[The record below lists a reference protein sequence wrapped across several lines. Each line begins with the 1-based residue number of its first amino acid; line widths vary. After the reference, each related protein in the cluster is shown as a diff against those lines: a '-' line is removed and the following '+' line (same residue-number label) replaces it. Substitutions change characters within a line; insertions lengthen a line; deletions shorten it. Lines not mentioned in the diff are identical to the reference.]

1 MSPRSGDPL
10 PELAALLALADEV
23 SRCGR
28 VEVLAEVADHDRR
41 RYPIVAL
48 HFGPESRSAPV
59 LVLVGGVHGLER
71 IGTEVVLAYATS
83 FCRRLAWDRLTSAAL
98 EQARVVV
105 VPLVN
110 PVGMARR
117 SRANGR
123 GVDLMRN
130 APDHPEG
137 WATPLIGG
145 QRLSR
150 RLPWYRGRA
159 GDSME
164 AEALALVELV
174 EREAFGAELALV
186 LDVHSG
192 FGLVDRLWFPYARTR
207 RPLPH
212 LAELYALS
220 RLLDDTLPH
229 HVYRMEPQAQTYT
242 VKGDLWDY
250 VYDRRNDHA
259 APGAILPLT
268 LEMGS
273 WMWLKKNPRQ
283 VLSLL
288 GSFNPVVPHRLRR
301 TLRRHLL
308 LIDFLHRAV
317 AAHESWARP
326 GGEERARLAR
336 AGFDLWY
343 GA

>member
-1 MSPRSGDPL
+1 MGDPL
-10 PELAALLALADEV
+10 PEQSALDELAGEV
-23 SRCGR
+23 RRCGR
-28 VEVLAEVADHDRR
+28 VETLAEVECERRRR
-41 RYPIVAL
+41 RYPLLAL
-48 HFGPESRSAPV
+48 HFGPEDRTLPI
-59 LVLVGGVHGLER
+59 LILVGGVHGLER
-71 IGTEVVLAYATS
+71 IGTQVVLAYATS
-83 FCRRLAWDRLTSAAL
+83 FCRRLAWDPLAGAVLERARLAL
-98 EQARVVV
+98 I
-105 VPLVN
+105 PLVN

-117 SRANGR
+117 TRANGR

-130 APDHPEG
+130 APDHPDG

-145 QRLSR
+145 QRLSP
-150 RLPWYRGRA
+150 RLPWYRGDGDAMEPEARA
-159 GDSME
+159 VVDF
-164 AEALALVELV
+164 V
-174 EREAFGAELALV
+174 EREAFGAGLALV

-212 LAELYALS
+212 LAELYALR

-242 VKGDLWDY
+242 VKGDLWDHL
-250 VYDRRNDHA
+250 YDRRA
-259 APGAILPLT
+259 AHPVPGALLPLT

-273 WMWLKKNPRQ
+273 WIWLKKNPRQ

-308 LIDFLHRAV
+308 LIDFLHRAA
-317 AAHESWARP
+317 AAHRTWATP
-326 GGEERARLAR
+326 ADGERAELSR
-336 AGFDLWY
+336 AAFELWY
-343 GA
+343 GS

>member
-1 MSPRSGDPL
+1 VSEPL
-10 PELAALLALADEV
+10 PELAALLELAGEVARRGRVQVLTEV
-23 SRCGR
+23 SDPDSGR
-28 VEVLAEVADHDRR
+28 RFPLLA
-41 RYPIVAL
+41 L
-48 HFGPESRSAPV
+48 QFGPAARDLPI
-59 LVLVGGVHGLER
+59 LILVGGVHGLER
-71 IGTEVVLAYATS
+71 IGTQVVLAYATG
-83 FCRRLAWDRLTSAAL
+83 FCRRLAWDDVAGALLERARLAL
-98 EQARVVV
+98 

-110 PVGMARR
+110 PAGMARR
-117 SRANGR
+117 TRANPR

-137 WATPLIGG
+137 WGTPLIGG
-145 QRLSR
+145 QRLSP

-159 GDSME
+159 DHGME
-164 AEALALVELV
+164 PEARALVDFV
-174 EREAFGAELALV
+174 EREAFSAELALV

-212 LAELYALS
+212 LAELYALH

-242 VKGDLWDY
+242 VQGDLWDH
-250 VYDRRNDHA
+250 VYDRRSASA
-259 APGAILPLT
+259 APGALLPLT

-283 VLSLL
+283 GLSLL
-288 GSFNPVVPHRLRR
+288 GSFNPIVPHRLRR

-308 LIDFLHRAV
+308 LIDFLHRAA
-317 AAHESWARP
+317 AAHRAWAAP
-326 GGEERARLAR
+326 GPDERAELAR
-336 AGFDLWY
+336 AGFAEWY
-343 GA
+343 GR

>member
-1 MSPRSGDPL
+1 MRDPL
-10 PELAALLALADEV
+10 PELTDLVELADLV
-23 SRCGR
+23 NRRGR
-28 VEVLAEVADHDRR
+28 VEVLTEVSDPTSGR
-41 RYPIVAL
+41 RYPIFAFQLGPADPAL
-48 HFGPESRSAPV
+48 PI

-71 IGTEVVLAYATS
+71 IGTQVLLAYATA
-83 FCRRLAWDRLTSAAL
+83 FCRRLAWDRLADAAL
-98 EQARVVV
+98 AGARLAL

-117 SRANGR
+117 SRANGG

-145 QRLSR
+145 QRFSPF
-150 RLPWYRGRA
+150 LPWYRGRP
-159 GDSME
+159 GSEMQPE
-164 AEALALVELV
+164 ARALCDFV
-174 EREAFGAELALV
+174 EREAFAAELALV

-212 LAELYALS
+212 LPELYALH
-220 RLLDDTLPH
+220 RLLDETLPH
-229 HVYRMEPQAQTYT
+229 HIYRMEPQARTYT
-242 VKGDLWDY
+242 VKGDLWDHI
-250 VYDRRNDHA
+250 YDRRAACA
-259 APGAILPLT
+259 APGTLLPLT

-283 VLSLL
+283 GLSLL

-308 LIDFLHRAV
+308 LIDFLHRAA
-317 AAHESWARP
+317 AAHRAWASP
-326 GGEERARLAR
+326 AEPERAELAR
-336 AGFDLWY
+336 AAFAYWY
-343 GA
+343 GR

>member
-1 MSPRSGDPL
+1 MGDPL
-10 PELAALLALADEV
+10 PELAALLALAGQV
-23 SRCGR
+23 SPAGR
-28 VEVLAEVADHDRR
+28 VEVLTEVADPERGGQRYPVLALEFGPHDRR
-41 RYPIVAL
+41 LPIL
-48 HFGPESRSAPV
+48 I
-59 LVLVGGVHGLER
+59 LVGGVHGLER
-71 IGTEVVLAYATS
+71 IGTQVVLAYLTTL
-83 FCRRLAWDRLTSAAL
+83 CHRLTWDPLAIAAL
-98 EQARVVV
+98 EHARLAV

-117 SRANGR
+117 TRANGR

-137 WATPLIGG
+137 WATPLLGG
-145 QRLSR
+145 QRFSP
-150 RLPWYRGRA
+150 RLPWYRGKQ
-159 GDSME
+159 GDPME
-164 AEALALVELV
+164 PEARALVEFV

-207 RPLPH
+207 RPVPH
-212 LAELYALS
+212 LAELYALW
-220 RLLDDTLPH
+220 RLLDQTLPH

-242 VKGDLWDY
+242 VKGDLWDHL
-250 VYDRRNDHA
+250 YDRRA
-259 APGAILPLT
+259 ANPVPGALLPLT

-273 WMWLKKNPRQ
+273 WIWLKKNPRQ
-283 VLSLL
+283 VLSVL

-317 AAHESWARP
+317 AAHRSWAAP
-326 GGEERARLAR
+326 EDGERERLAR
-336 AGFDLWY
+336 SAFDLWY

>member
-1 MSPRSGDPL
+1 MSERPGDPL
-10 PELAALLALADEV
+10 PELAALRELAADV
-23 SRCGR
+23 KRCGR
-28 VEVLAEVADHDRR
+28 VEVLAEVDGDRGQ
-41 RYPIVAL
+41 RYPILGL
-48 HFGPESRSAPV
+48 HFGPASRALPV
-59 LVLVGGVHGLER
+59 FILVGGVHGLER

-83 FCRRLAWDRLTSAAL
+83 LCRRLSWDRLAAAAL
-98 EQARVVV
+98 EQARLVV

-117 SRANGR
+117 TRANGR

-137 WATPLIGG
+137 WATPLLGG

-159 GDSME
+159 GDTME
-164 AEALALVELV
+164 PEALALVEMV
-174 EREAFGAELALV
+174 EREAFGAELAVV

-212 LAELYALS
+212 LAELYALR

-242 VKGDLWDY
+242 VMGDLWDHL
-250 VYDRRNDHA
+250 YDRRAVHA
-259 APGAILPLT
+259 VPGALLPLT

-283 VLSLL
+283 ALSVL
-288 GSFNPVVPHRLRR
+288 GSFNPLVPHRLRR

-317 AAHESWARP
+317 GAYPSWARP
-326 GGEERARLAR
+326 ADDERAQLTR
-336 AGFDLWY
+336 AAFELWY
-343 GA
+343 GT